1 MGLEDAGLPGFGSVV
16 VILCGNPASFGSGF
30 IGEVLSF
37 FLFFFLRRVGGLPIN
52 SSVSYM
58 SLEWEP
64 SSRSRLVPSS
74 SFAGHYPLIDVTLT
88 LINPVVDVKGGSTL

>member
-37 FLFFFLRRVGGLPIN
+37 FLFFF
-52 SSVSYM
+52 
-58 SLEWEP
+58 
-64 SSRSRLVPSS
+64 
-74 SFAGHYPLIDVTLT
+74 
-88 LINPVVDVKGGSTL
+88 